1 MKEVL
6 LQRAA
11 RNVLTS
17 FVPIEEGSGLRIF
30 YDDGRSWL
38 ASAFQHVGEDLSV
51 PVIPTN
57 LTQQGDV
64 GGLRSVLTCAEP
76 VDVIISTFSWAF
88 LSGFPW
94 RSLFPP
100 FVSPPGFSGRSAH
113 IRPRIPAEPLL
124 RMLCDDLHSI
134 RRRAVSA
141 MDLSRHGWLRVL
153 SSAGTDL
160 VFSTG
165 AFHQIPFEA
174 NPHAFLPAA
183 EVYTSLSPGSAQGK
197 VVVDLTVGEFVYE
210 GDLWDPLG
218 AVDCPVQLTVRN
230 GRIIGVDGGDIARRL
245 AKLLDDCPPS
255 CAEVVEL
262 GIGLSAGEQTG
273 HIGADECLAGT
284 CHFGIGDAVFYG
296 GDNRAP
302 IHLDVVVDAPSIEP
316 FHPG

>member
-1 MKEVL
+1 MIEAL

-17 FVPIEEGSGLRIF
+17 FVPIAKGNRLRIF
-30 YDDGRSWL
+30 YDDGRSRL
-38 ASAFQHVGEDLSV
+38 ASALGRAAEHLSV
-51 PVIPTN
+51 PVI
-57 LTQQGDV
+57 LTDLARQVDV
-64 GGLRSVLTCAEP
+64 EGLRSVLTCAEP
-76 VDVIISTFSWAF
+76 ADVIISTFSWAF
-88 LSGFPW
+88 LSGFPG

-113 IRPRIPAEPLL
+113 IRPRIPEEPLL

-134 RRRAVSA
+134 RSRVVSA
-141 MDLSRHGWLRVL
+141 MDLSRHGWLRV
-153 SSAGTDL
+153 SSPAGTDL
-160 VFSTG
+160 VFATRD
-165 AFHQIPFEA
+165 FHVIPFEA
-174 NPHAFLPAA
+174 HPHAFLPAA
-183 EVYTSLSPGSAQGK
+183 EVYTALSPGSAQGK

-218 AVDCPVQLTVRN
+218 VVDCPVQLTVRD

-245 AKLLDDCPPS
+245 AKLLGDCPPS

-302 IHLDVVVDAPSIEP
+302 IHLDVVVDAPRIEP
-316 FHPG
+316 FHPR